1 MTLPLFQQNQP
12 LGQLREAFRALRND
26 LIHEDGP
33 RISTMRN
40 YRFAIVQYEPQYE
53 FELRGE
59 AKQLNAE
66 LVANGWIVLLI
77 DLQKLFLDRVRTQEE
92 DWVERVSQMEA
103 RLAQRDSDRGL
114 NYLKSKLTP
123 LIEGPDGIAADCSRV
138 IGAHAD
144 RHPDQIDRTLA
155 LIGRAGALYPFFR
168 SSALLRHLDG
178 KTRNVPV
185 VLLYPGERRGPTGLS
200 YMGILNPDN
209 DYRPRIYP

>member
-1 MTLPLFQQNQP
+1 M
-12 LGQLREAFRALRND
+12 EAFTALRQD
-26 LIHEDGP
+26 LLDKNGP

-40 YRFAIVQYEPQYE
+40 YRFAIVQYRPEEE

-59 AKQLNAE
+59 AHRLSRD
-66 LVANGWIVLLI
+66 LVANGWNVLPLN
-77 DLQKLFLDRVRTQEE
+77 LQPLLLDRIRALGD
-92 DWVERVSQMEA
+92 DWSRRVIEMERRAAGVDLE
-103 RLAQRDSDRGL
+103 RGM

-123 LIEGPDGIAADCSRV
+123 LIEGPEGIAADCSRKILEHV
-138 IGAHAD
+138 D
-144 RHPDQIDRTLA
+144 RHPDRLDRTLA

-185 VLLYPGERRGPTGLS
+185 VLLYPGERQGLTALS
-200 YMGILNPDN
+200 FMGMLEADS